1 MAIFDSDGAKS
12 IASSSDARLRA
23 RRTPTIMSFMK
34 RVSDIK
40 DFPA

>member
-12 IASSSDARLRA
+12 IASSSDARLP